1 MYDNNVIVSIIIPTL
16 NEEKNIGIVLQ
27 KIPENIKKIS
37 EIIIVDSST
46 DKTPIIAK
54 KYGAKVIKVPKKGK
68 GYAMKIGAKIAK
80 GHILVFMDG
89 DGSDPPEIIPTALRK
104 LENNDIVICSR
115 NPYLKG
121 NFIYRFFALI
131 YMPVLKK
138 LFRAIGFKIKG
149 DPLAGFRIIKR
160 KIWDRLNMKSDDFF
174 IETEMNIKIA
184 KLKLKI
190 AEVPIPILPRMDGIL
205 NSKFIRSINQE
216 LKIISTLINLYF
228 DSKIKICSRS
238 HRRQTQ

>member
-1 MYDNNVIVSIIIPTL
+1 
-16 NEEKNIGIVLQ
+16 
-27 KIPENIKKIS
+27 
-37 EIIIVDSST
+37 
-46 DKTPIIAK
+46 
-54 KYGAKVIKVPKKGK
+54 
-68 GYAMKIGAKIAK
+68 
-80 GHILVFMDG
+80 
-89 DGSDPPEIIPTALRK
+89 
-104 LENNDIVICSR
+104 
-115 NPYLKG
+115 
-121 NFIYRFFALI
+121 
-131 YMPVLKK
+131 MPVLKK
-138 LFRAIGFKIKG
+138 LFRAIGFKTKG